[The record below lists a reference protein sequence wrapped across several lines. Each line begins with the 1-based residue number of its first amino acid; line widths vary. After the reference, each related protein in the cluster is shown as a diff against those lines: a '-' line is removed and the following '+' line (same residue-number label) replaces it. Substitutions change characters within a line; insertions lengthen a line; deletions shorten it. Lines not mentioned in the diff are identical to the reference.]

1 MLSFEGFIFIE
12 MLWYCY
18 LKEFRLFVCC
28 LGFNFKL
35 NFYHVNTWQ
44 DVDDDFPKSD
54 DNFLL
59 CLYYSS
65 LMVEERIESFVYD
78 FGNFLAA
85 AGGNLSL
92 SLGFSCL
99 SALLAFVR
107 YLKQRLDQ
115 RVQGD
120 GV

>member
-1 MLSFEGFIFIE
+1 MLSGEEFIFIE
-12 MLWYCY
+12 SFWFKYF
-18 LKEFRLFVCC
+18 KEFRLFVYA
-28 LGFNFKL
+28 GFNFKL

-65 LMVEERIESFVYD
+65 LMVEERIETFVYD

-115 RVQGD
+115 LGQGD
-120 GV
+120 EV